1 MQGFEWKRLIALHR
15 QLFNH
20 LLEKQMI
27 WGFKAVKD
35 DSYEKVNAL
44 EEPDWNRNYQIE
56 DWVMI
61 RGRTSPNR
69 TLHVERTRA
78 LSRC

>member
-44 EEPDWNRNYQIE
+44 EEPD
-56 DWVMI
+56 
-61 RGRTSPNR
+61 
-69 TLHVERTRA
+69 
-78 LSRC
+78 